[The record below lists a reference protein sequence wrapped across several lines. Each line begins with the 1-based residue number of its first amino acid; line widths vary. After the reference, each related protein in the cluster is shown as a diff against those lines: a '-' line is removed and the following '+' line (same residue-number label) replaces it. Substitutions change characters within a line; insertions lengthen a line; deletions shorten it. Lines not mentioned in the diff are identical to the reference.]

1 MDFFKESKKISL
13 VCDELFKRELEARR
27 KEHEKFIKLSEL
39 DKEVYL
45 AEQKYKDKIRK
56 EEEKRIYGSKHY
68 KKLSKM

>member
-13 VCDELFKRELEARR
+13 VCDELFIRELEARQ
-27 KEHEKFIKLSEL
+27 KEHEKFMELSEL

>member
-1 MDFFKESKKISL
+1 MDFIKESKKISL
-13 VCDELFKRELEARR
+13 VCDELFKRELEARQ
-27 KEHEKFIKLSEL
+27 KEHEKFMELSEL
-39 DKEVYL
+39 DKKVYL